1 MVADTSESAP
11 RENAYTCK
19 ACGGVFVT
27 VDVDHGV
34 TPFGTECHASADCHG
49 MAYSSFYP
57 RGPKPPELGHAR
69 WEWYRPESYD
79 GLSPGEAEHVRKG
92 GLLLRARTDKLPVYH
107 GDDGDYDRV
116 IKPAVERIT
125 GTPATYGS
133 DRAPPTPEE
142 INKMAVVIDALNRH
156 DRRKRASQERR
167 STKDVRE

>member
-1 MVADTSESAP
+1 MSTTTERQP

-34 TPFGTECHASADCHG
+34 TPFGTVCNAGRECHG

-57 RGPKPPELGHAR
+57 RGPKPPELGEAQ

-92 GLLLRARTDKLPVYH
+92 GLLLRARTDKEPIYH
-107 GDDGDYDRV
+107 GEDGDYETV
-116 IKPAVERIT
+116 VKPAVDRIA
-125 GTPATYGS
+125 GTPASYGFEPIRPQPG
-133 DRAPPTPEE
+133 D
-142 INKMAVVIDALNRH
+142 IDKMASLIEGLNRH
-156 DRRKRASQERR
+156 ERRKRAALERGIQNE
-167 STKDVRE
+167 KG